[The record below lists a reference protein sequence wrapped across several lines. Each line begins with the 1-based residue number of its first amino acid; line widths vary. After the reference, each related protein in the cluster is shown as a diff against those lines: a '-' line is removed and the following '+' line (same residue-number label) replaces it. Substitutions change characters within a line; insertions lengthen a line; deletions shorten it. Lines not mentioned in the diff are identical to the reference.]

1 MYLDAER
8 DTQNPYTQDT
18 IADAKIVRE
27 DLNSAQDVM
36 KRDWD
41 RYYRPTERFL
51 ETQYA
56 KIGQSVGKNI
66 ASKINIQPT
75 TTAVTPTQAQPTTV
89 INEDQPNLKQPIKPT
104 KTKEELI
111 KLLENDI

>member
-56 KIGQSVGKNI
+56 KIG
-66 ASKINIQPT
+66 
-75 TTAVTPTQAQPTTV
+75 
-89 INEDQPNLKQPIKPT
+89 
-104 KTKEELI
+104 
-111 KLLENDI
+111 